1 MKQYILIG
9 LLTGLLLAASP
20 LQAQTAARDSD
31 VQKSGSRLEL
41 GRSNTNRSTAKPLSS
56 SNFSIAPPPAL
67 SSFDRLGTPRK
78 SASINAY
85 YRSLLMAPTAAKPA
99 TRSAVAEATPS
110 VVSESRAVAE
120 PESKVEERM
129 FANDRISV
137 SNIYPNPASEFA
149 EIDYQIHGPVGD
161 ARLTLLNI
169 LGSPI
174 AEYSLDQNDRKIRIQ
189 TRELAT
195 GYYLYRLSL
204 NGKIVATKKLL
215 VRHQ

>member
-1 MKQYILIG
+1 MKQYILFGLLIG
-9 LLTGLLLAASP
+9 LSLVAPP

-41 GRSNTNRSTAKPLSS
+41 GRSSVSRPASKSLRSSY
-56 SNFSIAPPPAL
+56 FSIAPPPAL
-67 SSFDRLGTPRK
+67 SSFDRLGAPRK
-78 SASINAY
+78 NTTINEY
-85 YRSLLMAPTAAKPA
+85 YRSLLVAPTAAKPA
-99 TRSAVAEATPS
+99 ARSVVAESTPS

-149 EIDYQIHGPVGD
+149 EIDYQINGPVGD

-174 AEYSLDQNDRKIRIQ
+174 AEYSLDQNERKIRIQ